1 VYLDVFDIEENA
13 TSGSQSRFDQVLQD
27 LVLCIDH
34 NRLAAGE
41 GLEINA
47 VAAAGKLQLDSM
59 MHQALLHHSLAN
71 TGLIQ
76 EIDRTLLK
84 YAGTHTFFD
93 IASAASFEDD
103 GFNVLKLQQVGEQ
116 QPSWPGTDNA
126 HLCSHCSH
134 FRRMASSLLDLQRLP
149 VLIVSPDY
157 RPVRA
162 AARVANID

>member
-1 VYLDVFDIEENA
+1 
-13 TSGSQSRFDQVLQD
+13 
-27 LVLCIDH
+27 
-34 NRLAAGE
+34 
-41 GLEINA
+41 
-47 VAAAGKLQLDSM
+47 
-59 MHQALLHHSLAN
+59 
-71 TGLIQ
+71 
-76 EIDRTLLK
+76 LLK
-84 YAGTHTFFD
+84 YAGTDAFFD
-93 IASAASFEDD
+93 IASAAGFEDD
-103 GFNVLKLQQVGEQ
+103 GFNVFKVQQVREQ